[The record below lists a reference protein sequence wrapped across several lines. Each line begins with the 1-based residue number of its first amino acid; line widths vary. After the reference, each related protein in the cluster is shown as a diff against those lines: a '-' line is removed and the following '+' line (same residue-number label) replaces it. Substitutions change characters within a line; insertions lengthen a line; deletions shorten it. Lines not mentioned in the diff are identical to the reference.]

1 MTKRSKPKTY
11 DASFKGRKRRVTI
24 PEDPMPSEMLAD
36 AIRENLSPHA
46 VAAIASYLQT
56 VRTNNP
62 DTDRE
67 VAWFAACLAETLG
80 GWEQQNRLAE
90 ELGL

>member
-1 MTKRSKPKTY
+1 MSKRKPKTY
-11 DASFKGRKRRVTI
+11 DATRDGKKARVTI
-24 PEDPMPSEMLAD
+24 PEDPMPSEMLTD

-62 DTDRE
+62 NTDRE
-67 VAWFAACLAETLG
+67 VQWFTECLAQTLG
-80 GWEQQNRLAE
+80 GWDQQNRLAE